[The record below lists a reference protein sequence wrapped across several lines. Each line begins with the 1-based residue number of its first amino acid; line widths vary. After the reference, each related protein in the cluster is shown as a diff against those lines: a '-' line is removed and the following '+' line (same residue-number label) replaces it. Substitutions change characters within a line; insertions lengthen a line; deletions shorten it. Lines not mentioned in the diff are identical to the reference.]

1 MTMRN
6 RFDKELE
13 LLNTELIEMGLL
25 IENAIEKAVEAL
37 IKKDENLAKEAII
50 FDEIID
56 EKEKDIERQ
65 CLKLLLQQQPV
76 ATDLRLISTALKMI
90 TDMERIGDHAADISE
105 ITLRFID
112 KEYIKKLEHV
122 HQMAKATIKMVKD
135 SIDAFVARDLVLA
148 YAVEDY
154 DDVVDD
160 LFNTVKNELID
171 LIRED
176 VNNGEQAIDFLMIA
190 KYFERIGDHAVNIA
204 EWVAFSITGKH
215 KNERK

>member
-1 MTMRN
+1 MRN

>member
-1 MTMRN
+1 MRN
-6 RFDKELE
+6 KFDRELE

-25 IENAIEKAVEAL
+25 IENAINKAVEAL
-37 IKKDENLAKEAII
+37 INKDEVLAKEAIQ

-56 EKEKDIERQ
+56 EKEKEIESR
-65 CLKLLLQQQPV
+65 CLKLLLRQQPV
-76 ATDLRLISTALKMI
+76 ASDLRLVSTALKMI
-90 TDMERIGDHAADISE
+90 TDMERIGDHASDISE
-105 ITLRFID
+105 ITLRLKD
-112 KEYIKKLEHV
+112 KEYIKKLEHI
-122 HQMAKATIKMVKD
+122 HQMALATTKMVKE

-148 YAVEDY
+148 HEVEDY

-171 LIRED
+171 LILKNAE
-176 VNNGEQAIDFLMIA
+176 NGEQAVDLLMVA

-215 KNERK
+215 ENERVL